1 MRVALLRAL
10 PAALMMVV
18 VLHVASIYRE
28 AATSDPGSG
37 DAANI
42 TELRLKL
49 GMLNAGVRWRAELR
63 ILGLNG
69 AVWLTVK

>member
-1 MRVALLRAL
+1 MRVTLLRAL
-10 PAALMMVV
+10 PAALVTVV

-37 DAANI
+37 DVANI

-49 GMLNAGVRWRAELR
+49 GMLNGVRWRAELR